1 MSKAKV
7 YEYKGKHY
15 CEIDISLEDDDYEGD
30 LFDLYWDMRQ
40 NGEAC
45 ESTVYY
51 IPENPEITYDDE
63 EELVKNELE
72 DYVIGEVEE
81 E

>member
-1 MSKAKV
+1 MAKV

-15 CEIDISLEDDDYEGD
+15 CEVDISLTDDDYNGD
-30 LFDLYWDMRQ
+30 LYDLYWDMRN
-40 NGEAC
+40 NGDAC

-51 IPENPEITYDDE
+51 QPYNPEDIYDE
-63 EELVKNELE
+63 PEELIKNEFE
-72 DYVIGEVEE
+72 DYVIGEVEAE